1 VKVILQVLHPHH
13 ICITCASSKD
23 LKLTDALRNAKA
35 RVDTHWKKQALG
47 TTTNGNTAAPPKA
60 NEGGVAAF
68 LRSNSVRNRVPTKT
82 TVEPT
87 KSKYTKVYQQKTIL
101 KFVQHLKYNLLNL
114 KRYTPIYQQTKNI
127 RKFINI

>member
-1 VKVILQVLHPHH
+1 VKVILQVFHPHH

-87 KSKYTKVYQQKTIL
+87 KSKY
-101 KFVQHLKYNLLNL
+101 NLLNL
-114 KRYTPIYQQTKNI
+114 KIYTPIYQQTKNNG
-127 RKFINI
+127 KFINI